1 MSRPRTVVIVGAG
14 LAGATAAETLRD
26 EGFDGRIVLRGAER
40 ERPYERPP
48 LSKEYLRGEARAAKP
63 FVHDETFYE
72 EYAIDLRLGETVL
85 AIDVAAGAVALG
97 ARERIGYDRLLL
109 ATGARPRRLTVPGA
123 GLDGV
128 CELRTLADSDTLRER
143 LQPGGRVAIV
153 GAGWIGCE
161 VAASA
166 RSMGVDVTLIDPL
179 ETPLQ
184 RVLGARLGAFY
195 RDVHAEHGVRMLLGE
210 GVAAFEG
217 KPGGAVHAVRT
228 TSGMRVP
235 CDVALVG
242 VGVVPRDEITEGSGI
257 ETDDGILVDE
267 YLQTSAPNVFAAG
280 DVARAYHPLLERSVR
295 VEHWA
300 NAQHQGV
307 AAARNMLGAQVA
319 YDRLPYFYSDQYDV
333 GMEYNGHGAAW
344 DDVVIR
350 GDLAAR
356 EFIAFWLRADHV
368 VAAMNVNVWDM
379 APDIQALIRA
389 GAPVD
394 AGRLA
399 DTGVAL
405 GDLLPAAARDA

>member
-14 LAGATAAETLRD
+14 LAGAMAAETLRE
-26 EGFDGRIVLRGAER
+26 EGFDGRIVLLGAER
-40 ERPYERPP
+40 EWPYERPP
-48 LSKEYLRGEARAAKP
+48 LSKEYLRGEAGAEKP
-63 FVHDETFYE
+63 FVHDEDFYE
-72 EYAIDLRLGETVL
+72 EHAIDLRLGETVL
-85 AIDVAAGAVALG
+85 ALDVAGGAVALG
-97 ARERIGYDRLLL
+97 ARERVGYDRLLL
-109 ATGARPRRLTVPGA
+109 ATGARARRLSVPGA

-128 CELRTLADSDTLRER
+128 CELRTLADSDALRER
-143 LQPGGRVAIV
+143 LQPGCRVAIV

-166 RSMGVDVTLIDPL
+166 RSMGLDVTLIDPL

-184 RVLGARLGAFY
+184 RVLGAQLGAFY
-195 RDVHAEHGVRMLLGE
+195 RDVHAEHGVRMLLGQ

-228 TSGMRVP
+228 TSGTRVP

-242 VGVVPRDEITEGSGI
+242 VGVMPRDEITERSGI
-257 ETDDGILVDE
+257 ETGDGILVDE
-267 YLQTSAPNVFAAG
+267 YLETSAPNVFAAG

-295 VEHWA
+295 VEHWD
-300 NAQHQGV
+300 NAQHQGA
-307 AAARNMLGAQVA
+307 AAARNMLGAQTA

-333 GMEYNGHGAAW
+333 GMEYHGHGAAW

-350 GDLAAR
+350 GDLAER
-356 EFIAFWLRADHV
+356 EFIAFWLHDSRV
-368 VAAMNVNVWDM
+368 TAAMNVNVWDM
-379 APDIQALIRA
+379 GPDIQALIRA

-399 DTGVAL
+399 DTAVAL
-405 GDLLPAAARDA
+405 GDLLPAAARGA